1 MFKTIPGRERR
12 FSVCPVLVAIPALI
26 PNIVQP
32 NDHCGGEVE
41 LLHGTDLALKGA
53 KVCVPAAQK
62 CSCEPGCN
70 AILTGLKSARLA
82 YRSSG

>member
-1 MFKTIPGRERR
+1 MLEAIPGHECS
-12 FSVCPVLVAIPALI
+12 FGVYPMLVAIPALI

-41 LLHGTDLALKGA
+41 LLHGTDLALKDA

-62 CSCEPGCN
+62 CF
-70 AILTGLKSARLA
+70 
-82 YRSSG
+82 